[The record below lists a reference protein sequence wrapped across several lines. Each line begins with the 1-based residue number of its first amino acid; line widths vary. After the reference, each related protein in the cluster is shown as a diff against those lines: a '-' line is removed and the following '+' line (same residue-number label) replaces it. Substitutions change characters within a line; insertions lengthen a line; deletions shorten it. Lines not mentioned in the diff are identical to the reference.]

1 MSGAVSYELFTEK
14 TGGSS
19 SGFTAEGGIFETFV
33 NNTGVSVKG
42 TIVVASTT
50 VDHAVDIAPADS
62 QMPIGAIYESGIANG
77 SLIKVVVSGKAEV
90 LLKND
95 TASATGFWCGAS
107 DTAGRMYQASA
118 PPGTVE
124 ENNRQIG
131 HSLSTGSGGT
141 DVLSM
146 VELHFH

>member
-1 MSGAVSYELFTEK
+1 MSGAVSYELFAEK
-14 TGGSS
+14 TGGGS

-42 TIVVASTT
+42 TIVVASAT

-62 QMPIGAIYESGIANG
+62 QMPIGVIYENGIANG
-77 SLIKVVVSGKAEV
+77 SPVKVAVSGKAEV

-95 TASATGFWCGAS
+95 TASVRGFWCGVS
-107 DTAGRMYQASA
+107 DAAGRMYQADA
-118 PPGTVE
+118 PPGTLE
-124 ENNRQIG
+124 ENNRKIG
-131 HSLSTGSGGT
+131 HSLSTGDSGT